1 MSKEKNVTA
10 EQVIEKLKKL
20 NTAQL
25 RDVSIFMQGM
35 EAAADQNAQGEA

>member
-1 MSKEKNVTA
+1 MSKEKKVTA
-10 EQVIEKLKKL
+10 EQVKAMLDKL
-20 NTAQL
+20 TTSQL

>member
-1 MSKEKNVTA
+1 MSKEKKVTA
-10 EQVIEKLKKL
+10 EQVKEMLDKL
-20 NTAQL
+20 TTSQL